1 MLTFKT
7 TSMLNKTRMA
17 IGIVALS
24 FLFSCTKTST
34 DSEFFKP
41 EQVGPEKQKAFIIF
55 SEQDYPS
62 QNGLIT
68 GKTSISG
75 SSAGSYAVS
84 APIELKKFASEAPFI
99 SVYGN
104 IIGKNLEDNHAS
116 IEFASSADGTV
127 WQNWIAV
134 SPNADAPLSPQQVAF
149 NNVELDK
156 QARFVKFRIT
166 FNNITAELEN
176 AEFYFFNPGITSP
189 EIQAEIDAAAKEV
202 SAAVAFQNGELIN
215 APINPALCAKPG
227 FKSRS
232 TWGARAARSAPSYT
246 TVNFLIVHH
255 EFGSNTSTD
264 WAARVRSVQNF
275 HMDSNGWA
283 DIAYNYLVDPNGVA
297 YEGRGGGENVIGA
310 HLCARNTNTMG
321 VCMLGN
327 FTSVKPTNNAEYT
340 LKRILAWKANQRG
353 LNVLGTGFHVDRTI
367 YKISGHR
374 SSCSTACP
382 GTSLF
387 NELPRIRNDIKVSF
401 IDKCK

>member
-1 MLTFKT
+1 LLTIKK

-17 IGIVALS
+17 TAFLVFS
-24 FLFSCTKTST
+24 FVFSCTKTST
-34 DSEFFKP
+34 ESDFVKT
-41 EQVGPEKQKAFIIF
+41 EQVSAEKQKTIITF
-55 SEQDYPS
+55 SEQTYPS
-62 QNGLIT
+62 QSGLISN
-68 GKTSISG
+68 KLSISG
-75 SSAGSYAVS
+75 SAVGSYAIS
-84 APIELKKFASEAPFI
+84 TPIELKSFKSEAPFI

-104 IIGKNLEDNHAS
+104 VTGKNLEDNHFS
-116 IEFASSADGTV
+116 IEFAPSANGTD

-134 SPNADAPLSPQQVAF
+134 SPNADAPLSSQLIAF

-156 QARFVKFRIT
+156 SVRFVKFRIT
-166 FNNITAELEN
+166 FNNKAAELETG
-176 AEFYFFNPGITSP
+176 EFYFFNPGVTSP
-189 EIQAEIDAAAKEV
+189 EIQAQIDAAAKEV
-202 SAAVAFQNGELIN
+202 SAAIAFQNGEVIN

-227 FKSRS
+227 FTSRS
-232 TWGARAARSAPSYT
+232 TWGARAAKSAPSYT
-246 TVNFLIVHH
+246 TVNFLVVHH

-297 YEGRGGGENVIGA
+297 YEGRGGGENVVGA
-310 HLCARNTNTMG
+310 HLCAKNTNTMG

-340 LKRILAWKANQRG
+340 LKRILAWKANQRS

-374 SSCSTACP
+374 SSCSTDCP